1 MQESCAIHFEERE
14 SFHRQP
20 HRNVHQFPPTPPF
33 THEEQQIDL
42 ICNNSHRSVQS
53 SLYTLSS
60 SLIHPDQLTRKS
72 LCESECQQLQSSVK
86 VSASTHIQSS
96 GSLSPHSS
104 SSSSSSSSEANRLS
118 PHQPDQSTFPVD
130 CGHIGIIVKDSV
142 ECNQQSVKYIA
153 SHSGESGSGFII
165 TGDCEYPSI
174 GDHQASDFSGGNG
187 FQVIPKVQRFQAN
200 VRERKRMLSINSAFE
215 ELRFHVPTF
224 PFEKRLSKI
233 DTLRLAIAYIALLK
247 EILASD
253 LDPIS
258 YIDKCLRGEVRGAH
272 THEWNTSDLVARLSW
287 INWAALGIT
296 PDRTRTGFMSPF
308 AAAAASV
315 NAAAASIPTASPPS
329 HAAIGSPHFSPGS
342 GMAANERSSPAT
354 SHIARHEMSHLHGS
368 HHSSQVERAVH
379 GQIHPQHG
387 APHNANLSHVH
398 HQHPGHQYHQM
409 MSDVH
414 PVTFS
419 HEEVTGA
426 SYSTS
431 TSGTTLLD
439 LSPSGH
445 VVGHSHQ
452 HGHHHASASSHGHV
466 QTHTIHSHCHSSV
479 NESHPC
485 SGHSHP
491 HNNRHQEASQF
502 E

>member
-1 MQESCAIHFEERE
+1 MQGSCAIHFEERE
-14 SFHRQP
+14 SFHRQS

-33 THEEQQIDL
+33 THEEQQIEL
-42 ICNNSHRSVQS
+42 ICSTSHHTVVTSDPS
-53 SLYTLSS
+53 SLHINPLDHFHSNQST
-60 SLIHPDQLTRKS
+60 QKS
-72 LCESECQQLQSSVK
+72 LCVSQCQQSSVR
-86 VSASTHIQSS
+86 AGEAHTQSS
-96 GSLSPHSS
+96 VSLSPSS
-104 SSSSSSSSEANRLS
+104 SSSPGEANHLS
-118 PHQPDQSTFPVD
+118 PQQVLPADQS
-130 CGHIGIIVKDSV
+130 HIEIIVRKSV
-142 ECNQQSVKYIA
+142 ECKQHSVKYIE
-153 SHSGESGSGFII
+153 SSTRSESGSGFII

-174 GDHQASDFSGGNG
+174 GDQQASDFTGGNG

-329 HAAIGSPHFSPGS
+329 HAAIGSPHFSPS
-342 GMAANERSSPAT
+342 AGMAANERSSPA
-354 SHIARHEMSHLHGS
+354 SHLSRHEMSHLHGP
-368 HHSSQVERAVH
+368 HHPPQVERVVH
-379 GQIHPQHG
+379 GQILPQH
-387 APHNANLSHVH
+387 APHNPHMPHVH
-398 HQHPGHQYHQM
+398 HQHQGHPYHQM
-409 MSDVH
+409 MGEVH
-414 PVTFS
+414 PVSAFP
-419 HEEVTGA
+419 HEEATGP

-431 TSGTTLLD
+431 ASGATLLD

-445 VVGHSHQ
+445 GLGHSHQ
-452 HGHHHASASSHGHV
+452 HSHHHPGASGSVAHGHA
-466 QTHTIHSHCHSSV
+466 QTHAIHPDCHSNVS
-479 NESHPC
+479 ESHIC
-485 SGHSHP
+485 TGHPHS
-491 HNNRHQEASQF
+491 HNNRHQEANQF